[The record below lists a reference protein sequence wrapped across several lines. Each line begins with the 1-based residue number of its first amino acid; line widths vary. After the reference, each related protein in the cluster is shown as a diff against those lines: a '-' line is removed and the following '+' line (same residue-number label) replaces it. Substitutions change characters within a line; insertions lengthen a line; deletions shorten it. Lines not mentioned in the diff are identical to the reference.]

1 MLNGDGLVN
10 VVFAKWQSYQSI
22 LHASAM
28 RPAGLVMSQ
37 KNKRLP
43 VCIQSWGGEQP
54 GFVRPATTM
63 TMF

>member
-1 MLNGDGLVN
+1 LIGGGLVN
-10 VVFAKWQSYQSI
+10 LVIAKWQSYQSI

-28 RPAGLVMSQ
+28 RPACLVMSQ

-43 VCIQSWGGEQP
+43 VCIQRWGGKRP
-54 GFVRPATTM
+54 GFVKPATTM